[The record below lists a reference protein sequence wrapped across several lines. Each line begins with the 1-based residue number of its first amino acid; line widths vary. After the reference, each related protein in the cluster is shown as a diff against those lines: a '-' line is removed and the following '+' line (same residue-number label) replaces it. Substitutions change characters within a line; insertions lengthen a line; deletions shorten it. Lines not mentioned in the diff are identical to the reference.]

1 MSNLSGFISGWLS
14 HRKALLELLK
24 LVNDEQLS
32 FKPWEN
38 GMSLSELTLHM
49 AGSTSMFVNTV
60 KTGIFTPPTGKK
72 EVFTAKELLEFVE
85 AQTEYAKQELE
96 KLTNEQIDSIIAF
109 AGMDLP
115 GKAILEL
122 AKDHEIHHKGQL
134 YTYVRLLGIEEVP
147 FFIYRP

>member
-1 MSNLSGFISGWLS
+1 MSKLSGFISGWLS

-24 LVNDEQLS
+24 VVNDEQLS
-32 FKPWEN
+32 FRPWEN
-38 GMSLSELTLHM
+38 GMSLSELALHIS
-49 AGSTSMFVNTV
+49 GSTSMFVNTV
-60 KTGIFTPPTGKK
+60 KTGVFTPPTEKK
-72 EVFTAKELLEFVE
+72 EVSTAKELIELVE

-96 KLTNEQIDSIIAF
+96 KLTDEQLKSIIAF

-134 YTYVRLLGIEEVP
+134 FTYVRLLGIEEVP

>member
-1 MSNLSGFISGWLS
+1 MSKLSGFISGWLS
-14 HRKALLELLK
+14 HRKALLELIK
-24 LVNDEQLS
+24 VVNDEQLS

-38 GMSLSELTLHM
+38 GMSLSELVLHIS
-49 AGSTSMFVNTV
+49 GSTSMFVSTV
-60 KTGIFTPPTGKK
+60 KTGVFAPPTVKK
-72 EVFTAKELLEFVE
+72 EVSTVKELIEFVE

-96 KLTNEQIDSIIAF
+96 KLTDEQLESIIAF

-134 YTYVRLLGIEEVP
+134 FTYVRLLGLEEVP